1 MIDGVGAE
9 IFSSNLL
16 MNISSDTATD
26 LQKEHLHL
34 NFYDY
39 ENRQAVDLSVKVDAP
54 TPLRSLARPEYV
66 LDINSIEQYP
76 LIRRIYKN
84 VCLNNDNYSTS
95 NIIEYLD
102 EKGS

>member
-1 MIDGVGAE
+1 M
-9 IFSSNLL
+9 
-16 MNISSDTATD
+16 
-26 LQKEHLHL
+26 LQRH
-34 NFYDY
+34 
-39 ENRQAVDLSVKVDAP
+39 S
-54 TPLRSLARPEYV
+54 RSLARPEYV

-102 EKGS
+102 EKGIIKMRKVYMNGALIDEIEAKLSVYDSAYVWRYGFRDDSIFWGYTI